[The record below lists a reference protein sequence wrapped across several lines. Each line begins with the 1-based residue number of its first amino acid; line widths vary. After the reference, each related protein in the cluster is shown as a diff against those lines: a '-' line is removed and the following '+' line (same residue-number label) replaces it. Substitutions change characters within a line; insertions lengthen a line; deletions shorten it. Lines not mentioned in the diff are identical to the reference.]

1 MNSRKLLGSTG
12 NELRNIFE
20 EICVRVKGQK
30 SRVKGQRSGLG
41 LGLGLGL
48 HFLGRTGAVIA
59 FMHPWVSVCG
69 INLDWDTS
77 INAV

>member
-1 MNSRKLLGSTG
+1 MDDAGVLH
-12 NELRNIFE
+12 
-20 EICVRVKGQK
+20 KGQGWG
-30 SRVKGQRSGLG
+30 SVS
-41 LGLGLGL
+41 
-48 HFLGRTGAVIA
+48 HFHGRTGAVIA

>member
-1 MNSRKLLGSTG
+1 MCREVGLVGVH
-12 NELRNIFE
+12 EDW
-20 EICVRVKGQK
+20 VRVTL
-30 SRVKGQRSGLG
+30 R
-41 LGLGLGL
+41 LGL
-48 HFLGRTGAVIA
+48 HFHGRTGAVIA

>member
-1 MNSRKLLGSTG
+1 MMLGFY
-12 NELRNIFE
+12 I
-20 EICVRVKGQK
+20 RVKVGVLF
-30 SRVKGQRSGLG
+30 RGLG
-41 LGLGLGL
+41 FTGRVQGLGL
-48 HFLGRTGAVIA
+48 HFHGRTGAVVA